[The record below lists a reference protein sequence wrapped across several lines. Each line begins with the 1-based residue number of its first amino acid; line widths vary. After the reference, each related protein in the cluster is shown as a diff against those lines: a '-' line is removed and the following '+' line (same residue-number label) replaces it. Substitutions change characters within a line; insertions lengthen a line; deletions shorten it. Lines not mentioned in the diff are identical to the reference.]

1 MTATAPYHFERCEKK
16 YFLTSSQ
23 QEALLKRMQPH
34 MQTDRYGRYSI
45 GNIYYDTP
53 N

>member
-23 QEALLKRMQPH
+23 QEELLKLSLIH
-34 MQTDRYGRYSI
+34 I
-45 GNIYYDTP
+45 
-53 N
+53 